1 MTNRILVSEAD
12 ENHINSYQVAIKF
25 AGHNLFKSNMIY
37 PQYID
42 ACIERE
48 KKYPTGLALKN
59 NIGVAIP
66 HGNPK
71 FVKESGIS
79 FVRLA
84 QPINFGLMEDSTK
97 QVSCQFVFNLAI
109 LQSNQ
114 QLAMLRQLMALFRN
128 DDFIG
133 TLAKAELDHI
143 QKYLIQ
149 KLSFN

>member
-1 MTNRILVSEAD
+1 MYRTR
-12 ENHINSYQVAIKF
+12 
-25 AGHNLFKSNMIY
+25 
-37 PQYID
+37 
-42 ACIERE
+42 